1 MDQALER
8 KAMGGRWRGYHQSTL
23 RQTLPL
29 YLKQYIKH
37 GTPNMPKTVAKT
49 ILDDVESLSGA
60 TESLT
65 AETEQQLEEL
75 GYL

>member
-1 MDQALER
+1 
-8 KAMGGRWRGYHQSTL
+8 
-23 RQTLPL
+23 
-29 YLKQYIKH
+29 
-37 GTPNMPKTVAKT
+37 MPKTVAKT